1 MTSSRSRQPE
11 LTLEV
16 DVLVIGGGLAGT
28 WAAVAAAR
36 EGAAVVL
43 AEKGYCGTSGV
54 TATAGPGHWWVPP
67 DPKLRAEAISRRQ
80 STAFGLADS
89 EWMERILDTT
99 WRTLPTIAGYYD
111 FPTDDSGAV
120 HYRSLRGPEYMR
132 AMRRLAQDSGVRILD
147 QSPARELLLH
157 SDGSA
162 AGARGL
168 QRQQGR
174 EWSARAGAVVLATG
188 GCAFMSR
195 LLGSQTNTGD
205 GYLMAAEAGAELS
218 GMEFCSYHTV
228 SPIFSTMTRSM
239 SYAFAT
245 YFDAAGRELSI
256 PQGPESTPA
265 LARALLNGPVF
276 CHLGR
281 MPEDIRALLPQISPN
296 FMLPFVRK
304 RIDPFNERFEVTL
317 RGEGTV
323 RGTGGLSVVSDD
335 CSTSVPG
342 LFAAGD
348 AATRERVAGASTG
361 GGAQNS
367 AWAVS
372 SGQWAG
378 RGAAYRA
385 RIQGA
390 RTDRTVEAIGGPGVR
405 PQQIAAPAASAG
417 DVIATMQ
424 GEMLPFDKMIFRSGQ
439 RLGASL
445 SVLENTW
452 ANVSASSRPADI
464 ESGKSREAAALVAT
478 ARWCYAA
485 ALARN
490 ESRGMHLRD
499 DAPGRRDEYARR
511 LLVGGLDKVWT
522 RFEPPGDERLGRVAS

>member
-1 MTSSRSRQPE
+1 
-11 LTLEV
+11 
-16 DVLVIGGGLAGT
+16 
-28 WAAVAAAR
+28 
-36 EGAAVVL
+36 
-43 AEKGYCGTSGV
+43 
-54 TATAGPGHWWVPP
+54 
-67 DPKLRAEAISRRQ
+67 
-80 STAFGLADS
+80 
-89 EWMERILDTT
+89 
-99 WRTLPTIAGYYD
+99 LPTIAGYYD
-111 FPTDDSGAV
+111 FSSDDSGAV

-132 AMRRLAQDSGVRILD
+132 AMRRLAQDNGVRLLD

-168 QRQQGR
+168 QRQRGR

-205 GYLMAAEAGAELS
+205 GYLMAAEAGAEFS

-256 PQGPESTPA
+256 PQGAESTPV
-265 LARALLNGPVF
+265 LGRALLNGPVF

-281 MPEDIRALLPQISPN
+281 MPEDIRAVLPQISPN

-304 RIDPFNERFEVTL
+304 RIDPFNETFEVTL

-323 RGTGGLSVVSDD
+323 RGTGGLRIVSDD

-348 AATRERVAGASTG
+348 AASRERVAGATTG

-367 AWAVS
+367 AWALS

-378 RGAAYRA
+378 KGAALR
-385 RIQGA
+385 G
-390 RTDRTVEAIGGPGVR
+390 RTIGRRMDHAVEAIGGAGLR
-405 PQQIAAPAASAG
+405 PRCVSSSAASAKE
-417 DVIATMQ
+417 VIAMMQ
-424 GEMLPFDKMIFRSGQ
+424 GEMLPFDKMIFRSNQ
-439 RLGASL
+439 RLARSL
-445 SVLENTW
+445 SVLEGAW
-452 ANVSASSRPADI
+452 ANVEGAGQPSDI
-464 ESGKSREAAALVAT
+464 ENGRSREAAALVAT
-478 ARWCYAA
+478 ARWCYAS
-485 ALARN
+485 ARARD
-490 ESRGMHLRD
+490 ESRGMHIRD
-499 DAPGRRDEYARR
+499 DAPGQNDEYARR
-511 LLVGGLDKVWT
+511 LLVGGLDQVWT
-522 RFEPPGDERLGRVAS
+522 RFERTPHSETQGATP